1 MATPGGKP
9 ENLIPTSERSKEEA
23 RELGRLGGIA
33 SGEVRREKKRMSEIY
48 AALLVKKFK
57 VKDEAGND
65 SEVTG
70 SEMILDVMGK
80 IVQREDSASVS
91 MIKELR
97 EGIDGNMLDVE
108 VMDLT
113 KGMTHQ
119 QKKARIEEILANR
132 KRTEG
137 T

>member
-1 MATPGGKP
+1 MVTPDGKP
-9 ENLIPTSERSKEEA
+9 KNLIPTSERSKEEA

-48 AALLVKKFK
+48 AAVLAKKFK
-57 VKDEAGND
+57 IKDEEGKD
-65 SEVTG
+65 LEVTG
-70 SEMILDVMGK
+70 SEMIGDVVAK
-80 IVQREDSASVS
+80 IVQRGDSSSVS

-113 KGMTHQ
+113 KGMTHAEK
-119 QKKARIEEILANR
+119 QKRIGELLA
-132 KRTEG
+132 KRTQSSG
-137 T
+137 D